1 MKTLYFDCF
10 AGASGDMILGA
21 AVGAGVDPI
30 ALREQLSLLN
40 IDGFS
45 IDFETVD
52 KSGLSATL
60 ARVHTVHEHKHRHLA
75 DIEKIISDSSLAAGV
90 KERAIRVFTRLA
102 EAEAH
107 VHNEPIERVHFHE
120 VGALDAIVD
129 VVGAAICF
137 ELLSIDRFVCSPL
150 HVGSGTVEMAHGTFP
165 VPPPAVAELLKGVP
179 YYSTDIKGELVTPTG
194 AAIITTVCSDYG
206 PMPLMK
212 AEQTGYGAG
221 RREYEKFP
229 NALRVI
235 VGDTA
240 TIGSS
245 DEQLLMIE
253 TNIDDASPQIIGHVM
268 DRAFAS
274 GARDCYFTPVQ
285 MKKNRPGV
293 LLSILCDRELK
304 ESVMEMLFKETTTLG
319 VRSYEVARRALE
331 RRIVTVQTA
340 YGPIDVKVGHL
351 NGQVVNA
358 MPEFEQCREAA
369 SKAGVALREVEDA
382 ARLAWR
388 MSDML

>member
-1 MKTLYFDCF
+1 
-10 AGASGDMILGA
+10 MILGA
-21 AVGAGVDPI
+21 AVAAGVDAN

-40 IDGFS
+40 IEGFAL
-45 IDFETVD
+45 DFETVD
-52 KSGLSATL
+52 KSGLSATF
-60 ARVHTVHEHKHRHLA
+60 ARVRTVHEHNHRHLS
-75 DIEKIISDSSLAAGV
+75 DIEKIIANSQLTDGV
-90 KERAIRVFTRLA
+90 KQRAMAVFTRLA

-137 ELLSIDRFVCSPL
+137 ELLNIERFVCSPL
-150 HVGSGTVEMAHGTFP
+150 HVGSGTVDMSHGRFP

-194 AAIITTVCSDYG
+194 AAIITTLCSEYG

-221 RREYEKFP
+221 AREYEKFP

-235 VGDTA
+235 VGETA
-240 TIGSS
+240 TTQNPE
-245 DEQLLMIE
+245 EQLLMIE

-268 DRAFAS
+268 DRAFAL

-304 ESVMEMLFKETTTLG
+304 EAVMEMLFNETTTLG

-340 YGPIDVKVGHL
+340 YGPIDVKVGSL
-351 NGQVVNA
+351 KGRVVNA

-369 SKAGVALREVEDA
+369 SRAGVALKEVEDA
-382 ARLAWR
+382 ARLALR
-388 MSDML
+388 MCDEG